1 MTTRVSTRASTRAS
15 YGLVAVPNLRKRE
28 LQVAELRSNPR
39 NVGQDLGMLENLNSS
54 ILGLSGSFCYV
65 MGFARALLEIKNDTR
80 AAITRIL
87 MKNPKLL

>member
-65 MGFARALLEIKNDTR
+65 MGFARALEIKNDTR
-80 AAITRIL
+80 AAITRII